1 MKNSNSNL
9 FSFSAL
15 MWLKAPIVAILAA
28 ILPII
33 VATVNAGSLTFNWHS
48 IILTAVS
55 AALGYI
61 MTHFVSNNQGQ
72 PFVKDV
78 QPPPLK

>member
-1 MKNSNSNL
+1 
-9 FSFSAL
+9 
-15 MWLKAPIVAILAA
+15 
-28 ILPII
+28 
-33 VATVNAGSLTFNWHS
+33 
-48 IILTAVS
+48 VS

-78 QPPPLK
+78 QPPPLKDDGSKV